1 MPTLPPINILYKIGL
16 NLLKKLLTRT
26 QDVSLAVWMLSP
38 SSPHT
43 VREDYKCCVMIF
55 CLRAALRNTFIN
67 FEGKVY
73 KQIYRFAMGF
83 PLGPT
88 LPNAFLCF
96 LGQIWIN

>member
-1 MPTLPPINILYKIGL
+1 MLCYDFLFSNDAKVVKTNVIHLE
-16 NLLKKLLTRT
+16 KL
-26 QDVSLAVWMLSP
+26 
-38 SSPHT
+38 
-43 VREDYKCCVMIF
+43 
-55 CLRAALRNTFIN
+55 LRAALRNTFIN